1 MNYSYSFVFRNKEE
15 NFLNSLNYGIHL
27 ISCFVFNSGS
37 TMGQKKAN
45 GYDMMQSMATTILS
59 ETTSGGGN
67 NGLQDKGTLFTQE
80 HANVII
86 HSEEFPLWMKA

>member
-1 MNYSYSFVFRNKEE
+1 MKSEELHWNYKFSF
-15 NFLNSLNYGIHL
+15 
-27 ISCFVFNSGS
+27 CFDNSGS

-67 NGLQDKGTLFTQE
+67 NGLQDKGILFTRE

-86 HSEEFPLWMKA
+86 HSE

>member
-1 MNYSYSFVFRNKEE
+1 MA
-15 NFLNSLNYGIHL
+15 
-27 ISCFVFNSGS
+27 
-37 TMGQKKAN
+37 QKKAN

-67 NGLQDKGTLFTQE
+67 NGLQDKGTLFTLE

-86 HSEEFPLWMKA
+86 HSE

>member
-1 MNYSYSFVFRNKEE
+1 
-15 NFLNSLNYGIHL
+15 
-27 ISCFVFNSGS
+27 
-37 TMGQKKAN
+37 MGQKKAN

-86 HSEEFPLWMKA
+86 HSEEFPL